1 MKRGALSLV
10 IPLMIYQNGDIII
23 WIQKEIL
30 EKSAVS
36 VEVMDQKFTGGNYE
50 MPADQTHKNLCK

>member
-30 EKSAVS
+30 EKSAFS
-36 VEVMDQKFTGGNYE
+36 VGVKDQEFTGGKDE
-50 MPADQTHKNLCK
+50 MPADQTHKNLWK